1 MNYYYLLFFI
11 FFFTLCFVTSI
22 TVLLQE
28 SKSLGLGSSF
38 GGDASTS
45 LFGTST
51 ADVIKKI
58 TSYAAVIFV
67 ASSFVFSSITTSDTT
82 VVKPFV
88 AEYEKEALK
97 KI

>member
-1 MNYYYLLFFI
+1 MDYYYLLFFI
-11 FFFTLCFVTSI
+11 FFFTLCFITSL

-51 ADVIKKI
+51 AEVIKKI
-58 TSYAAVIFV
+58 TTYAAIIFIM
-67 ASSFVFSSITTSDTT
+67 SSFIFSSLTTSDTT
-82 VVKPFV
+82 VAKPFV